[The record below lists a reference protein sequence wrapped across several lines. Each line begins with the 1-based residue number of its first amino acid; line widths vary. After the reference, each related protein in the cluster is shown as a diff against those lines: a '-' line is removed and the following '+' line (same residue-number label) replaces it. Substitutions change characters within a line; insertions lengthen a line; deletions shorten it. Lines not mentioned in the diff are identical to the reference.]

1 MEVVEVLSH
10 YIDKNQNIINIEF
23 KLIGDDEDIVRE
35 DIIEYSFFEE
45 FGYDNKK
52 PFEMFE
58 SFLDEEDEW
67 EEDDDDIDYVDNDDV
82 LISFL
87 NEYYI
92 VYPKK
97 LPKGQ
102 IK

>member
-1 MEVVEVLSH
+1 MEIVEIISH
-10 YIDKNQNIINIEF
+10 YIDKNQNIINVEF
-23 KLIGDDEDIVRE
+23 KLWGDDEDIVRE

-52 PFEMFE
+52 SYDIFE
-58 SFLDEEDEW
+58 SFID
-67 EEDDDDIDYVDNDDV
+67 EDDEDWDFDDETEYIENEDT

-102 IK
+102 MK

>member
-1 MEVVEVLSH
+1 MEIVEIISH
-10 YIDKNQNIINIEF
+10 YIDKNQNIINVEF
-23 KLIGDDEDIVRE
+23 KLLGDDEDIVRE

-52 PFEMFE
+52 SYDIFE
-58 SFLDEEDEW
+58 SFID
-67 EEDDDDIDYVDNDDV
+67 EDDEVWDFDDETEYIENEDT

-92 VYPKK
+92 FYPKK

-102 IK
+102 MK